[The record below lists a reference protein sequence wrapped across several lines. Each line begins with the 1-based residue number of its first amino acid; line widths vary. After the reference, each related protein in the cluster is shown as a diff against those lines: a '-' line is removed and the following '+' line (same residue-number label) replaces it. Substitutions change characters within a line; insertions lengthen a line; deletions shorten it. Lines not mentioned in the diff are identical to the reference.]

1 MAAEFPKD
9 VRRGGTP
16 AAVTRGRVEPD
27 GRAAS
32 ASGCL
37 MRRSEGRRRPWRHL
51 LKITSVGRQGHL
63 PSSKA
68 YWYWTNQP
76 MIMTNQEEIQQVQQ
90 GFLTV
95 QKFQVSTAI
104 LQIII
109 IQKMREVTKLSTA
122 VYNLKHMNATVV
134 YPNPK
139 WRSPTNSLMHLY
151 NSRGIYSV
159 VHR

>member
-51 LKITSVGRQGHL
+51 LKITS
-63 PSSKA
+63 
-68 YWYWTNQP
+68 
-76 MIMTNQEEIQQVQQ
+76 EEIQQVQQ

-109 IQKMREVTKLSTA
+109 IQKMRK
-122 VYNLKHMNATVV
+122 
-134 YPNPK
+134 
-139 WRSPTNSLMHLY
+139 
-151 NSRGIYSV
+151 ICC
-159 VHR
+159 